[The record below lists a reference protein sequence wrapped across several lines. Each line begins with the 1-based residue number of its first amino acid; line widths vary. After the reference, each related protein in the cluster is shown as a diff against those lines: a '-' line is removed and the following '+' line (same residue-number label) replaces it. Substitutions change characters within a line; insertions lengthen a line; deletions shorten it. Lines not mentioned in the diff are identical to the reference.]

1 VLSKTTVDY
10 RSLED
15 MKNGLGLE
23 IKFLVLIVV
32 LKKALVLTKKSGY
45 FQDLDE

>member
-1 VLSKTTVDY
+1 
-10 RSLED
+10 

-23 IKFLVLIVV
+23 TSLGLGLEEKVLV
-32 LKKALVLTKKSGY
+32 LVLTKKSGY

>member
-1 VLSKTTVDY
+1 
-10 RSLED
+10 

-23 IKFLVLIVV
+23 IKVLVLV
-32 LKKALVLTKKSGY
+32 LVLMKKSRY

>member
-1 VLSKTTVDY
+1 
-10 RSLED
+10 

-23 IKFLVLIVV
+23 IKVFV
-32 LKKALVLTKKSGY
+32 LKKSLDLGLGLDKKSRY